1 VSSHDLLEA
10 LAIFAAGLAAGTIN
24 TVVGSGTL
32 ITFPTLLA
40 FGYPPVLANVSNN
53 VGLVPGVA
61 SGVHGYR
68 AELTGQR
75 KRILRLGS
83 ASVCGGLVG
92 AVLLLVLP
100 EGAFKAIVP
109 ALIGIALVMVVFQ
122 PRLAKWV
129 AARQRARAA
138 ARDGSD
144 TVADG
149 SPAVDRSPAVDGSPA
164 TGGSPAVD
172 GSRVANVARVPGAGD
187 GPRAV
192 GVAAPGDGGLAVG
205 TAAPGDGARALVTA
219 GTGDVASV
227 LGTAGTGARAS
238 AVGVVD
244 AISQPETTLQLG
256 GPVLWVLVFLAGVY
270 GGYFG
275 AAQGVLLIGIMGIAF
290 TETMQRINAVK
301 NVLAGLVNGV
311 AALIFIVATHVDW
324 GVAGLIA
331 AGSII
336 GGQVGARIG
345 RRLPPWGL
353 RLVIICVGTAALV
366 KLLA

>member
-1 VSSHDLLEA
+1 VSVHDVLQA

-61 SGVHGYR
+61 SGVYGYR
-68 AELTGQR
+68 SELGGQR
-75 KRILRLGS
+75 RRLIRLGS

-92 AVLLLVLP
+92 AILLLTLP
-100 EGAFKAIVP
+100 QSAFKDIVP
-109 ALIGIALVMVVFQ
+109 ALIGLAVVMVIIQ

-129 AARQRARAA
+129 AERQRARAA
-138 ARDGSD
+138 ADGE
-144 TVADG
+144 
-149 SPAVDRSPAVDGSPA
+149 
-164 TGGSPAVD
+164 
-172 GSRVANVARVPGAGD
+172 GAG
-187 GPRAV
+187 GT
-192 GVAAPGDGGLAVG
+192 GVAAGAGAAGGGGSGAVAARVG
-205 TAAPGDGARALVTA
+205 SGAEGATAVAVAAPPAAA
-219 GTGDVASV
+219 E
-227 LGTAGTGARAS
+227 
-238 AVGVVD
+238 
-244 AISQPETTLQLG
+244 AIG
-256 GPVLWVLVFLAGVY
+256 GPVLWVLVFLAGIY

-275 AAQGVLLIGIMGIAF
+275 AAQGVLLIGMLGIALNDSL
-290 TETMQRINAVK
+290 QRINAAK
-301 NVLAGLVNGV
+301 NVLAGLVNGL
-311 AALIFIVATHVDW
+311 AAVVFILATHIDW

-345 RRLPPWGL
+345 KRLPPWGL
-353 RLVIICVGTAALV
+353 RVLIVCVGTAALI

>member
-1 VSSHDLLEA
+1 VCVSHDLLRA

-61 SGVHGYR
+61 SGVYGYR
-68 AELTGQR
+68 AELGGQR
-75 KRILRLGS
+75 RRLIRLGS
-83 ASVCGGLVG
+83 ASMCGGLVG
-92 AVLLLVLP
+92 AVLLLTLP
-100 EGAFKAIVP
+100 QSAFKAIVP
-109 ALIGIALVMVVFQ
+109 ALIALAVVMVIIQ
-122 PRLAKWV
+122 PRVAKWV
-129 AARQRARAA
+129 AERQRARAVLA
-138 ARDGSD
+138 APD
-144 TVADG
+144 
-149 SPAVDRSPAVDGSPA
+149 
-164 TGGSPAVD
+164 
-172 GSRVANVARVPGAGD
+172 GAGAD
-187 GPRAV
+187 VP
-192 GVAAPGDGGLAVG
+192 AAP
-205 TAAPGDGARALVTA
+205 AAEA
-219 GTGDVASV
+219 
-227 LGTAGTGARAS
+227 
-238 AVGVVD
+238 
-244 AISQPETTLQLG
+244 LG
-256 GPVLWVLVFLAGVY
+256 GPVLWVLVFLAGIY

-275 AAQGVLLIGIMGIAF
+275 AAQGVLLIGMLGIALNDSL
-290 TETMQRINAVK
+290 QRINAAK

-311 AALIFIVATHVDW
+311 AAVVFILATHIDW

-353 RLVIICVGTAALV
+353 RLVIVCVGTAALV